1 MRNGPL
7 WLKITAVLLVL
18 VLLGSG
24 YYLYRIWDAA
34 NDAYD
39 PPQQGQPSIDGSKSV
54 NLLLLGIDE
63 RPGDKGRADSI
74 IIVTLNPHNKTV
86 KLTNIPR
93 DTYVP
98 IPGRN
103 TKDKINHSYA
113 FGGADLARKTIENFL
128 GIPINGYV
136 KVNMPGMKTIVD
148 ELGGIDVN
156 VPFSFSESGSTYTK
170 GKMRLN
176 GQQALTFS
184 RMRKLDREGDLGRIK
199 RQQEVI
205 RAMIHKGTQMS
216 SILNLDDVLR
226 ALGDNVKTDIHPFTA
241 VKLSRIYNGVKDQN
255 FYTGTFKGTPFKKNG
270 IYYYRVT
277 DEEVARVRN
286 EIRSFMDKK

>member
-1 MRNGPL
+1 MRNRPL
-7 WLKITAVLLVL
+7 WLKITVILLAIA
-18 VLLGSG
+18 LLGSA

-39 PPQQGQPSIDGSKSV
+39 PPNPGQSAIDGSKSV

-93 DTYVP
+93 DTYVT
-98 IPGRN
+98 IPGYR

-113 FGGADLARKTIENFL
+113 FGGTDLARKTIERFL
-128 GIPINGYV
+128 GLPIDGYV

-148 ELGGIDVN
+148 ELGGIEVN

-170 GKMRLN
+170 GKMKLN

-216 SILNLDDVLR
+216 SITNLDDILR

-241 VKLSRIYNGVKDQN
+241 LKLSRIYNGIKDTN
-255 FYTGTFKGTPFKKNG
+255 FSTGTFSGTPFKKNG

-277 DEEVARVRN
+277 DEEIARVRN
-286 EIRSFMDKK
+286 EIRGFMDRR

>member
-1 MRNGPL
+1 MRNRPL
-7 WLKITAVLLVL
+7 WFKSAAALLAII
-18 VLLGSG
+18 LLGSG
-24 YYLYRIWDAA
+24 YYIYRIWDAA

-39 PPQQGQPSIDGSKSV
+39 PPKGGQSIDGSKPV

-63 RPGDKGRADSI
+63 RPGDRGRADSI
-74 IIVTLNPHNKTV
+74 IIVTLNPRNKTV

-93 DTYVP
+93 DTYVD

-103 TKDKINHSYA
+103 KKDKINHSYA
-113 FGGADLARKTIENFL
+113 FGGTNLATKTVENFL
-128 GIPINGYV
+128 GIPIDGYV
-136 KVNMPGMKTIVD
+136 NLNMPGMKTIVD

-156 VPFSFSESGSTYTK
+156 VPFSFTESGSTYTK
-170 GKMRLN
+170 GKMKLN
-176 GQQALTFS
+176 GAQALTFS

-216 SILNLDDVLR
+216 SILNLDDILR

-241 VKLSRIYNGVKDQN
+241 VKLSHIYNGIRDQN
-255 FYTGTFKGTPFKKNG
+255 FTTGTFRGTPFKKNG